1 MKHNDYYSEK
11 ELQELGFKALGRS
24 VLISKTC
31 RISDPGKV
39 SIGNHVLIDDF
50 AILEGSITIGNHV
63 HISANCELFTGDSS
77 SITISDCC
85 AIASHSS
92 FYALTDEFVGPYL
105 SSSAIPRKYRRVTE
119 KDIVLEKYVQIGT
132 HSVILPGAHLGE
144 GCAFGAMSLISR
156 STKGGGVYVGG
167 AAHKLQKIYQRDLDE
182 IRRKG
187 YELAEADQRKASHRK
202 NMRGGYIKWNLTA
215 DEGGVAA

>member
-1 MKHNDYYSEK
+1 MRYNSYYSEK
-11 ELQELGFKALGRS
+11 ELQEFGFQALGRA

-31 RISDPGKV
+31 RIPNPGKV

-50 AILEGSITIGNHV
+50 SILEGKITVGSHV
-63 HISANCELFTGDSS
+63 HISANCEFFTGDAS
-77 SITISDCC
+77 SITIGDCC

-119 KDIVLEKYVQIGT
+119 KDIVLERYVQIGT
-132 HSVILPGAHLGE
+132 HSVVLPGAHLGE
-144 GCAFGAMSLISR
+144 GCAFGSMSLISK
-156 STKGGGVYVGG
+156 STQAGGVYVSG
-167 AAHKLQKIYQRDLDE
+167 ATHKLQKIYQRNLEE

-187 YELAEADQRKASHRK
+187 DELAEEDRKKEIRRRE
-202 NMRGGYIKWNLTA
+202 MRGGI
-215 DEGGVAA
+215 